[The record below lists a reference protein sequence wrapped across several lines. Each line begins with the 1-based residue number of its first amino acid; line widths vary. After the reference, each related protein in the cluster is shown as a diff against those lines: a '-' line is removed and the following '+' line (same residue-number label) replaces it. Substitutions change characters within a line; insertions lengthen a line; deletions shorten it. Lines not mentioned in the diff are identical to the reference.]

1 VPALL
6 DDVYRVE
13 GLHSMGRSADVRAV
27 SEPHFVADSDR
38 PDRIVQRFLDEV
50 VPGGYLL
57 LSHGTHA
64 EHSEEGSSEQ
74 TVRQAT
80 ALYSRTVEPFHCV
93 VRRRSSGCSATSIS
107 LARPRAG
114 RGVAAGRHR
123 GGSVLGSSPPTRRRG
138 SQTTLRGAAT
148 ALLASRPLWVNSGR
162 WPDGLT

>member
-1 VPALL
+1 
-6 DDVYRVE
+6 
-13 GLHSMGRSADVRAV
+13 VRAV

-38 PDRIVQRFLDEV
+38 PDRIVQPFLDEV

-57 LSHGTHA
+57 LPHGTHA

-80 ALYSRTVEPFHCV
+80 ALYSRTVEPFHLRGQEEVIRLFGDLDLVDPASC
-93 VRRRSSGCSATSIS
+93 RS
-107 LARPRAG
+107 R
-114 RGVAAGRHR
+114 R
-123 GGSVLGSSPPTRRRG
+123 GGRTTPRRLGPGLISPN
-138 SQTTLRGAAT
+138 SAAWLATTLRGAAT